1 MARGDLTSD
10 TRLNAYVP
18 TYPDIARRPGDP
30 GTAGG
35 RTATKVSLDPGP
47 VAAPPE
53 ARQAAG
59 PTARLDFLDGIR
71 ALAALFVVLHH
82 VYLSVYAGF
91 PTNTGPAVLTPLMYG
106 HFGVAVFIVVSGFSL
121 GLAPAK
127 RGWNLGRGGYWTF
140 MRRRAW
146 RIIPPY
152 WAALAVSVAL
162 VAVLG
167 IRTHE
172 AVSWKGVATHFLLV
186 QDLVQGASPNG
197 AFWSIAVEWQ
207 LYWVFPLLLLVRRL
221 WGPVV
226 LAALAVSAAVAIG
239 VAADHGAGVVGDKLL
254 AVSPQLGALFV
265 LGLVAAAAT
274 SRRPGLGARRV
285 WGSLALASGLS
296 AVIACAWLGTERAI
310 TDLYWLDL
318 VVGLATAFC
327 LAYATEAATSRTRRA
342 LEHKP
347 LLSVGRFSYSLYLI
361 HAPVLLL
368 AWVFMIEPLDLPSGA
383 KLALMIG
390 VVVPVIIAASYGFHV
405 AVERPFIEQRSW
417 AELRRH
423 WERRRPAHLA
433 RTIGRE
439 KGETVAGPA
448 RESRESRVGD
458 G

>member
-1 MARGDLTSD
+1 VASGDLTGG
-10 TRLNAYVP
+10 TRLNGYVGAYADVA
-18 TYPDIARRPGDP
+18 TRPG
-30 GTAGG
+30 GKRTVGG
-35 RTATKVSLDPGP
+35 RAVTSVSLDVGHL
-47 VAAPPE
+47 AAPLE
-53 ARQAAG
+53 APQLAG
-59 PTARLDFLDGIR
+59 PAARLDFLDGIR

-82 VYLSVYAGF
+82 VYLSVYDGF
-91 PTNTGPAVLTPLMYG
+91 PTNTGPAVLTPLLYG

-127 RGWNLGRGGYWTF
+127 RGWDLGRGGYWTF

-167 IRTHE
+167 IRTHD

-186 QDLVQGASPNG
+186 QDLVEGASPNG

-226 LAALAVSAAVAIG
+226 LTALAVSAAVAIG
-239 VAADHGAGVVGDKLL
+239 MASDHGGGVVVQKLL

-274 SRRPGLGARRV
+274 SRRAILGARRL
-285 WGSLALASGLS
+285 WGGLALAAGLS
-296 AVIACAWLGTERAI
+296 AVLACAWLGTERAI
-310 TDLYWLDL
+310 ADLYWLDL
-318 VVGLATAFC
+318 LVGLATACC

-361 HAPVLLL
+361 HAPVLLV
-368 AWVFMIEPLDLPSGA
+368 AWVFVVQPLDVSSGA
-383 KLALMIG
+383 KLAVMMG
-390 VVVPVIIAASYGFHV
+390 VVVPLIIAASYGFHV
-405 AVERPFIEQRSW
+405 AVERPFIEHRSW
-417 AELRRH
+417 AELSRH

-433 RTIGRE
+433 RTQR
-439 KGETVAGPA
+439 T
-448 RESRESRVGD
+448 
-458 G
+458 